1 VKGRKVS
8 RRTVPLDL
16 QKRGWITSPRLPV
29 PARVTFFLLF
39 YADDSRAATRQC
51 SAAASEARFL
61 LRRSGLYGVLPACA
75 ARRPTQQP
83 AANQPATLSLRRRD
97 GACVHE
103 MKAPQ
108 LALRTTGRIRTSR
121 VYRGQQHTAIPQ
133 SAAANAK
140 PYPVLHL
147 ALFLPSPPLSFSCSA
162 RRATQTI
169 RATEPNS
176 SRLCPFCC

>member
-51 SAAASEARFL
+51 SAAA
-61 LRRSGLYGVLPACA
+61 LPACA